1 MARRYRKTE
10 SEIIEAALRL
20 VESGVHLIDLTMGE
34 DPFYCQTDD
43 GYAALQELLCRV
55 KRETGLPVMVS
66 PGIAPHSLLAA
77 FARDGIDW
85 YACYQETHN
94 RELFADL
101 RPEQDYETRISSKYF
116 ARKAGLLIEEG
127 ILTGVGESL
136 SDIVTSIRAM
146 QAMDVHQARV
156 MRFIPQVGT
165 PMEFRLVSPSTGEM
179 KTIAVLRLVFPDKMI
194 PASLDIDG
202 LENVA
207 ARLQAGANVITS
219 LIPPLMDLS
228 GVSQSSLGIE
238 EGVRSVRSVIP
249 VLECLHLQPGIP
261 SDYAGWIKNAKSR
274 LSTQNLTDRLGE

>member
-1 MARRYRKTE
+1 M
-10 SEIIEAALRL
+10 
-20 VESGVHLIDLTMGE
+20 
-34 DPFYCQTDD
+34 
-43 GYAALQELLCRV
+43 
-55 KRETGLPVMVS
+55 
-66 PGIAPHSLLAA
+66 
-77 FARDGIDW
+77 
-85 YACYQETHN
+85 
-94 RELFADL
+94 
-101 RPEQDYETRISSKYF
+101 
-116 ARKAGLLIEEG
+116 LIEEG